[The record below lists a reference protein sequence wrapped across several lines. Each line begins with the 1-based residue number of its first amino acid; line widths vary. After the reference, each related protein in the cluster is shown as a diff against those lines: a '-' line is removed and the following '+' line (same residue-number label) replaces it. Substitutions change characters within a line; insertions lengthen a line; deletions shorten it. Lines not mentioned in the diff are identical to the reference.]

1 MLPALLR
8 YAPMS
13 NRSPRLGMRPLLGVV
28 TIAVLAAC
36 SPTASPSATP
46 LPSLVP
52 FASPGE
58 PLGAL
63 PAVEGVGYRLDL
75 GSIPGFLANTRES
88 IGEEVEVQIIQSA
101 IASHETGD
109 VSVIAFGFPGA
120 TDTQAVDYFAQVLDK
135 MEDGFGAG
143 SQRALD
149 DRAYLMRNGGR
160 TVVLAPWGRLDY
172 LVFLFAVGPTETT
185 EEVVTGILDAGR

>member
-1 MLPALLR
+1 
-8 YAPMS
+8 MS
-13 NRSPRLGMRPLLGVV
+13 NRSPRRLLRPLLGLMTV
-28 TIAVLAAC
+28 AVLAAC
-36 SPTASPSATP
+36 SATASPTATP

-58 PLGAL
+58 PLGAF
-63 PAVEGVGYRLDL
+63 PAVEGVSYRLDL
-75 GSIPGFLANTRES
+75 NSIPAFLANTRAS

-101 IASHETGD
+101 VASHETGE

-120 TDTQAVDYFAQVLDK
+120 TDEQAVDYFARVLDD

-143 SQRALD
+143 SQRGLD
-149 DRAYLMRNGGR
+149 NRAYLMRADGR
-160 TVVLAPWGRLDY
+160 TVILAPWGRIDY

-185 EEVVTGILDAGR
+185 EDVVTGILDAGR